1 MRRAGVALL
10 LALEGCGSESVPA
23 PSALPVSGSWNLSH
37 VVQGGG
43 ATCGE
48 GGALALTQ
56 SGASLGGTFSAR
68 GACETSSIA
77 VDFVRSGNVEAGSVN
92 GTAIHFTL
100 GVCQYSG
107 TLVGNPPT
115 LMDGSVTCTGLP
127 GTSGALAGSWEASH

>member
-1 MRRAGVALL
+1 MRRAGVVLL
-10 LALEGCGSESVPA
+10 LALGSCGSDSAPA
-23 PSALPVSGSWNLSH
+23 PSALPVSGSWKVSQ

-56 SGASLGGTFSAR
+56 SGASLAGTFNAR

-77 VDFVRSGNVEAGSVN
+77 VDFVRSGNVEAGSVD

-115 LMDGSVTCTGLP
+115 LVSGSVTCTGLP
-127 GTSGALAGSWEASH
+127 ATSGALLGSWEASH

>member
-1 MRRAGVALL
+1 ML
-10 LALEGCGSESVPA
+10 LALGSCGSDSAAA
-23 PSALPVSGSWNLSH
+23 PSALPVSGSWNLSQ

-56 SGASLGGTFSAR
+56 SGASLGGTFRSR
-68 GACETSSIA
+68 GGCETSSIA

-107 TLVGNPPT
+107 TIVGDPPT
-115 LMDGSVTCTGLP
+115 LMSGSLTCTGLP
-127 GTSGALAGSWEASH
+127 GTSGALLGSWEASR